1 MKVRLLSLNT
11 DKNMSFSR
19 FQARIVSSIK
29 PYADADSSFENV
41 ENMRDFFGLLQDALE
56 NDEIIV
62 TAVDTNHYTMLKTA
76 FAQAFET
83 DVVYDPSVLNMLES
97 HDEMDDDTRK
107 QFSSFPEP
115 ATVFY
120 SKDGLYSGFGVGNGS
135 QYILFLPIDNER
147 INHIL
152 RNGAIPFLTENIEI
166 SDVHDYMKAAKQMS
180 NAKVNEAVARL
191 LESQSVVAINGTP
204 NAEILKSCGDN
215 TDRFDEV
222 FIFTPHVEDKGDVN
236 ATEYAAQ
243 LAKVSLDLS
252 SANIGASISE
262 IYDSGDSRYICI
274 AVANNDS
281 AVVRKLYMSEDET
294 EFTFVESAALELI
307 ELIGEK
313 AAGLRSI
320 GIEISENN
328 NQITDDTKKAAGKKP
343 VAIMAIIIGII
354 ILLCAVFGIVYKVQG
369 ENGPLAA
376 VIDGIFGKENTTVT
390 TTTTTTEPVT
400 EDMPVVV
407 KKKLSDFIT
416 ADLIALEK
424 AKLEASTEEST
435 EASTEPVTG
444 EESTSDKV
452 DVEVDKGA
460 PEKITING
468 QALEAKEALAR
479 LVMTEMG
486 DGYDVEAI
494 KAQTVVI
501 YTYLKYKDTNFTID
515 GVEIS
520 DSYNDEVKSAVDSVF
535 GQYLTYKGEI
545 ALTPYFLIAARKTT
559 SSENVFS
566 QSYPYLK
573 TVEVDGNPDSLHKN
587 YKIERTYSAGEVKGL
602 LLEKNNNFALTDDP
616 SLWIVVNEQ
625 DASISSSIGY
635 VTKVTVGGI
644 EMTGIELRELLGAE
658 ILASHCF
665 TVSYDEATA
674 EFIVTTYGNGYG
686 VGMSQTGANSMAA
699 DGVSYKKILSTYYS
713 GTTLTEEEKV

>member
-1 MKVRLLSLNT
+1 MKVRLLSLNI
-11 DKNMSFSR
+11 DKSMSFSR
-19 FQARIVSSIK
+19 FQARIASSIK
-29 PYADADSSFENV
+29 PYADADSSFENA
-41 ENMRDFFGLLQDALE
+41 ENMRDFFSLLQDALE

-62 TAVDTNHYTMLKTA
+62 TAVDIKHYAMLKNA

-83 DVVYDPSVLNMLES
+83 DVVYDPSVLNLLES
-97 HDEMDDDTRK
+97 HDEIDDDTRK

-115 ATVFY
+115 ATVFL
-120 SKDGLYSGFGVGNGS
+120 SKDGLYSGFGVENGS

-152 RNGAIPFLTENIEI
+152 RNGAVPFLAENIQIPDTQNFANE
-166 SDVHDYMKAAKQMS
+166 AKMIG
-180 NAKVNEAVARL
+180 NAKVNEAVERL

-215 TDRFDEV
+215 TERFDDV

-262 IYDSGDSRYICI
+262 IYDSGDSKYICI
-274 AVANNDS
+274 AVANKES
-281 AVVRKLYMSEDET
+281 AVVRKLYMSEGET
-294 EFTFVESAALELI
+294 EYAFVESAALELI

-320 GIEISENN
+320 GIEIVDAD
-328 NQITDDTKKAAGKKP
+328 NQMTDDEKKVAGKKP
-343 VAIMAIIIGII
+343 LAIMAIILGIM
-354 ILLCAVFGIVYKVQG
+354 ILLCAILGIVYKVQG

-376 VIDGIFGKENTTVT
+376 VFDGIFGKEPTTTTT

-400 EDMPVVV
+400 EDEPVVV

-424 AKLEASTEEST
+424 AKAEASTEEST
-435 EASTEPVTG
+435 ESVTD
-444 EESTSDKV
+444 EEFSSDNIE
-452 DVEVDKGA
+452 VETDKGA

-468 QALEAKEALAR
+468 QVLDAKEALAR

-486 DGYDVEAI
+486 DGFDVEAI

-501 YTYLKYKDTNFTID
+501 YTYLKYRDTNFTID

-520 DSYNDEVKSAVDSVF
+520 DNYNDEVKSAVDSVF
-535 GQYLTYKGEI
+535 GQYLTYKDEI
-545 ALTPYFLIAARKTT
+545 ALTPYFSIAARKTA

-566 QSYPYLK
+566 QTYPYLK
-573 TVEVDGNPDSLHKN
+573 TVEVDGNPDSLHKD
-587 YKIERTYSAGEVKGL
+587 YKIEKTYSAGEVKGL
-602 LLEKNNNFALTDDP
+602 LLEKNSEFALTDDP
-616 SLWIVVNEQ
+616 SLWIIVNEQ

-644 EMTGIELRELLGAE
+644 EMTGIELRELLGE
-658 ILASHCF
+658 DVLASPCF
-665 TVSYDEATA
+665 TISYDEATA

>member
-1 MKVRLLSLNT
+1 MKVRLLSLNI
-11 DKNMSFSR
+11 DKSMSFNR

-29 PYADADSSFENV
+29 PYALTDSSFENV

-56 NDEIIV
+56 NDELIV
-62 TAVDTNHYTMLKTA
+62 TAVDIKHYTMLKNA
-76 FAQAFET
+76 FIQAFET
-83 DVVYDPSVLNMLES
+83 DVIYDPSVLNMLENN
-97 HDEMDDDTRK
+97 DEMDDETRK

-115 ATVFY
+115 ATVFL
-120 SKDGLYSGFGVGNGS
+120 SKDGLYSGFGIENGS
-135 QYILFLPIDNER
+135 QFILFLPIDNDR

-152 RNGAIPFLTENIEI
+152 RNGAVPFLAQNIKTSETQN
-166 SDVHDYMKAAKQMS
+166 YMNAAKQFGD
-180 NAKVNEAVARL
+180 AKVSKAVERL
-191 LESQSVVAINGTP
+191 LEAESVVAINGTP

-215 TDRFDEV
+215 IDRFDDV

-262 IYDSGDSRYICI
+262 IYDSGEARYICI
-274 AVANNDS
+274 AVANNES
-281 AVVRKLYMSEDET
+281 AVVRKLYMSEGET
-294 EFTFVESAALELI
+294 EYAFIESAALELI

-313 AAGLRSI
+313 AAGLRSV
-320 GIEISENN
+320 GIEITDAN
-328 NQITDDTKKAAGKKP
+328 NQLSDEDKKPAGKKSI
-343 VAIMAIIIGII
+343 AIVTIILGVI
-354 ILLCAVFGIVYKVQG
+354 ILLCAVLGIVYKIQG

-376 VIDGIFGKENTTVT
+376 VIDGIFGKETTTIT
-390 TTTTTTEPVT
+390 TTTTTTEPTT
-400 EDMPVVV
+400 EAEPQIVN
-407 KKKLSDFIT
+407 KKLSDFIT

-424 AKLEASTEEST
+424 AKAEAEAEESSTNEESSTEEP
-435 EASTEPVTG
+435 EVQ
-444 EESTSDKV
+444 
-452 DVEVDKGA
+452 VDKGA
-460 PEKITING
+460 PEVMKING
-468 QALEAKEALAR
+468 EVIDAKEALAR

-501 YTYLKYKDTNFTID
+501 YTYLKYRDTDFTID

-520 DSYNDEVKSAVDSVF
+520 DTYNDEVKSAVDSVF
-535 GQYLTYKGEI
+535 GQYLTYKDEI

-559 SSENVFS
+559 DAQNVFS

-573 TVEVDGNPDSLHKN
+573 TVEADGNPDSLHKD
-587 YKIERTYSAGEVKGL
+587 YKIEKTYSAGEVKGL
-602 LLEKNNNFALTDDP
+602 LLEKNSKFALTDEP
-616 SLWIVVNEQ
+616 SIWIIINEQ

-644 EMTGIELRELLGAE
+644 EMTGIELRELLGTE
-658 ILASHCF
+658 VLASHCF
-665 TVSYDEATA
+665 TVSYDDATA
-674 EFIVTTYGNGYG
+674 EFTVTTYGSGYG

>member
-1 MKVRLLSLNT
+1 MKVRLLSLNI
-11 DKNMSFSR
+11 DKSMSFSR

-29 PYADADSSFENV
+29 PYADADSAFENV

-56 NDEIIV
+56 KDEIIV

-83 DVVYDPSVLNMLES
+83 EIVYDPSVLNMLES

-152 RNGAIPFLTENIEI
+152 RNGAIPFLAENIET
-166 SDVHDYMKAAKQMS
+166 SDVQNYVKAAKQMGNS
-180 NAKVNEAVARL
+180 KVNEAVERL
-191 LESQSVVAINGTP
+191 IESQSVVAINGTP

-222 FIFTPHVEDKGDVN
+222 FIFTPYVEDKGDVN

-262 IYDSGDSRYICI
+262 IYDSGEARYICI

-281 AVVRKLYMSEDET
+281 AVVRKLYMSEGET
-294 EFTFVESAALELI
+294 EFAFVESAALELI

-313 AAGLRSI
+313 AAGLRSV
-320 GIEISENN
+320 GIEINE
-328 NQITDDTKKAAGKKP
+328 TDNHISDEEKKAAGKRP
-343 VAIMAIIIGII
+343 VAIMVIILGII
-354 ILLCAVFGIVYKVQG
+354 ILLCAVLGIVYKVQG

-376 VIDGIFGKENTTVT
+376 VIDGIFGKETTTITT

-400 EDMPVVV
+400 DDEPVVV

-424 AKLEASTEEST
+424 AKSEAVTEEST
-435 EASTEPVTG
+435 EEEPSSEETEVQ
-444 EESTSDKV
+444 
-452 DVEVDKGA
+452 VDKGA
-460 PEKITING
+460 PKTMTING
-468 QALEAKEALAR
+468 QTLDAKEALAR

-501 YTYLKYKDTNFTID
+501 YTYLKYRDTNFTID

-520 DSYNDEVKSAVDSVF
+520 DTYNDEVKAAVDSVF

-566 QSYPYLK
+566 QAYPYLK
-573 TVEVDGNPDSLHKN
+573 NVEVDGNPDSLHKD
-587 YKIERTYSAGEVKGL
+587 YKIEKTYSVGEVKGL
-602 LLEKNNNFALTDDP
+602 LLEKNNEFALTEDP

-635 VTKVTVGGI
+635 VTKVTVGGV

-699 DGVSYKKILSTYYS
+699 NGVSYKKILTTYYS